1 MCVAY
6 GGVGLYI
13 PAPLLLSQR
22 EQAPVGAGMDGPTP
36 LGRPV
41 EKTIWE
47 DNNMKECPKC
57 STKNPND
64 SAFCKGCGASLEGV
78 EIAQDPTSVFLNRAG
93 NLLSDGARKAKEAA
107 AIGAQ
112 KAQKAVQDG
121 AEKMREQ
128 QNEKKATAQPQK
140 SMLIDPGETV
150 IASIGNSYLQN
161 MVGSRSVKS
170 GFALLTE
177 KRVYYSGQAFSGNGR
192 GGMIT
197 EECIIP
203 VENITRTRFIYNQ
216 GIVRFMIGLGLAIY
230 GGLMAL
236 FQFAN
241 GPEDIPTLVGLGML
255 LVGACLIISYFLN
268 RSTVFEISFPG
279 GGFTFNLKWY
289 PIEDMREFQ
298 RQLHLVKDKANHTKV
313 GDLT

>member
-1 MCVAY
+1 
-6 GGVGLYI
+6 
-13 PAPLLLSQR
+13 
-22 EQAPVGAGMDGPTP
+22 
-36 LGRPV
+36 
-41 EKTIWE
+41 
-47 DNNMKECPKC
+47 MKQCPKC
-57 STKNPND
+57 STTNPND
-64 SAFCKGCGASLEGV
+64 SAFCKECGASLEGV
-78 EIAQDPTSVFLNRAG
+78 EIAPDLTGDFLNKAG
-93 NLLSDGARKAKEAA
+93 SFLSDGAKKAKQAA

-128 QNEKKATAQPQK
+128 QLANAKKGETHPQK
-140 SMLIDPGETV
+140 SMLIDPSETV

-170 GFALLTE
+170 GFALLTG
-177 KRVYYSGQAFSGNGR
+177 KRVYYSGQVFSGNR
-192 GGMIT
+192 KGGMMT

-216 GIVRFMIGLGLAIY
+216 GVIRFMVGLGLAIY
-230 GGLMAL
+230 GGLTTL
-236 FQFAN
+236 FQFAS

-279 GGFTFNLKWY
+279 GGFTFNVKWY

-298 RQLHLVKDKANHTKV
+298 RQLYLVKDKANHKKV